1 MNRLEVFNQYRPL
14 LLAIAYRMLSSV
26 TEAEDMVQEAWLRWQ
41 MSEAEVKSPKAYLSQ
56 LITRMCIDYLRSVR
70 TQREKYIGPWLPE
83 PSISEFATNS
93 IEQVE
98 LADSLQFAFLMLLE
112 CLSPIERAIFL
123 LREVF
128 DYEYAD
134 IAKIVD
140 KSTPNCRQIVRRA
153 RQHLAL
159 RRPNVGTLSQQQ
171 EELVAQFLESWNQGD
186 LHSLIALMAEDVTFW
201 ADGGGKVVVAQK
213 PLNGRLKVARFLIA
227 IRRSRLLPTLTPRM
241 LRINGQPGLVNYVDG
256 KPHSVFTFDVC
267 DREIRSLFAVANP
280 AKLKQIQ

>member
-1 MNRLEVFNQYRPL
+1 MNRLEVFNHYRPL

-56 LITRMCIDYLRSVR
+56 LMTRMCIDYLRSVR
-70 TQREKYIGPWLPE
+70 TQREKYIDPWLPE

-140 KSTPNCRQIVRRA
+140 KSIPNCRQIVRRA

-171 EELVAQFLESWNQGD
+171 EELVDHHYDFD
-186 LHSLIALMAEDVTFW
+186 
-201 ADGGGKVVVAQK
+201 
-213 PLNGRLKVARFLIA
+213 RLD
-227 IRRSRLLPTLTPRM
+227 S
-241 LRINGQPGLVNYVDG
+241 D
-256 KPHSVFTFDVC
+256 
-267 DREIRSLFAVANP
+267 
-280 AKLKQIQ
+280 KLG